1 MAKKT
6 KKGIDIRDQVAVM
19 NFSQLIGVT
28 DLLLKKKII
37 TQKELIKAIQGR
49 SKEIVGVI
57 EKMEEKKNDKIPS
70 YIG

>member
-6 KKGIDIRDQVAVM
+6 KKVIDIRDQVAVM